1 MKHDKRFFESTR
13 GQMILLL
20 RGSAKTVNELA
31 ADLGLT
37 DNAVRAHLLTLER
50 DGLVAMGTPVKGFR
64 KPHNSYEL
72 TDEAQHLFPKPYD
85 ALFTQL
91 LNVLKRRMV
100 TPVIRDI
107 LSELGH
113 RVGKGLPSSVDDLD
127 SDLATVTETLG
138 ELGGA
143 ARVVRGEGKLEIKS
157 ENCPFADAVA
167 EHPEVCRMAESL
179 VSEIVKRP
187 VKETCD
193 RTGKPKCSFEIMT
206 DQSSSVSG
214 SDESSSGSTNFS

>member
-13 GQMILLL
+13 GQMVLLL
-20 RGSAKTVNELA
+20 RGSAKTVNQLA

-50 DGLVAMGTPVKGFR
+50 DGLVAMGSPVKGFR

-72 TDEAQHLFPKPYD
+72 TEEAQHLFPKPYD

-107 LSELGH
+107 LSELGR
-113 RVGKGLPSSVDDLD
+113 RVGEAMPSGAGGLD

-143 ARVVRGEGKLEIKS
+143 ARVVRSSDKLEIKS
-157 ENCPFADAVA
+157 ESCPFAEAVA

-179 VSEIVKRP
+179 VSEMVKRP

-193 RTGKPKCSFEIMT
+193 RTGRPKCSFEIIA

-214 SDESSSGSTNFS
+214 ADDSSSSSTNFS